1 MDKFIVI
8 TSIFLPTEAIEKFA
22 KLKDWKVIVV
32 GDKKTAADWSYPGV
46 TYLSPAGQQEVA
58 NMFSGLLSWNSYA
71 RKNIGYLHAISQ
83 GARVIY
89 ESDDDNI
96 PLKNW
101 VSEPEFS
108 IDAELISDASFVN
121 IYSYFTDKKVWPRGI
136 PLRCVLDA
144 EVPKVTPAKKLNVG
158 VWQYLADEDP
168 DVDAIYR
175 LTVNDPIYF
184 RWRAPLVLNRNTC
197 CPFNSQNTYF
207 RREVFP
213 LLYLPST
220 VTFRF
225 TDILR
230 GLVAQPIL
238 WAAGYHLGFAGAT
251 VLQKRNPHD
260 YLKDFE
266 AEIPCYLSA
275 EKVVE
280 IAKEAVSA
288 HRSVPENMMSVYRAL
303 RDKSVV
309 AEREL
314 EILGCWLDLVVSRI
328 VEPTVHLK

>member
-8 TSIFLPTEAIEKFA
+8 TSIFLPTEAIEEFA
-22 KLKDWKVIVV
+22 KLKDWKIIVV
-32 GDKKTAADWSYPGV
+32 GDKKTAADWRYPGV
-46 TYLSPAGQQEVA
+46 TYLSPEGQQEVA
-58 NMFSGLLSWNSYA
+58 RKFAGLLPWNSYT
-71 RKNIGYLHAISQ
+71 RKNIGYLYAIAQ
-83 GARVIY
+83 GARIIY

-96 PLKNW
+96 PLDNW
-101 VSEPEFS
+101 VNEPKFS
-108 IDAELISDASFVN
+108 TDAELLSDASFVN

-136 PLRCVLDA
+136 PLRCVLEA
-144 EVPKVTPAKKLNVG
+144 EIPKVSVSENLKVG
-158 VWQYLADEDP
+158 VWQFLADEDP

-175 LTVNDPIYF
+175 LTNNTPIYF
-184 RWRAPLVLNRNTC
+184 NWREPLVLDQGTC

-207 RREVFP
+207 RKEVFP

-230 GLVAQPIL
+230 GLVAQPVL

-266 AEIPCYLSA
+266 SEIPCYLQA
-275 EKVVE
+275 DRVVQ
-280 IAKEAVSA
+280 IAKDAVSSE
-288 HRSVPENMMSVYRAL
+288 RSISENLLSVYRAL
-303 RDKSVV
+303 SVKGIV
-309 AEREL
+309 SEKEL
-314 EILGCWLDLVVSRI
+314 DILSCWLDLVA
-328 VEPTVHLK
+328 

>member
-8 TSIFLPTEAIEKFA
+8 TSIFPPSEAIEKFA
-22 KLKDWKVIVV
+22 MLKDWKVILV
-32 GDKKTAADWSYPGV
+32 GDKKTTADWDYPGV
-46 TYLSPAGQQEVA
+46 TYLSPERQQEVA
-58 NMFSGLLSWNSYA
+58 SKFSGLLPWNSYT
-71 RKNIGYLHAISQ
+71 RKNIGYLHAIKQ

-96 PLKNW
+96 PLNNW
-101 VSEPEFS
+101 VNEPEFS
-108 IDAELISDASFVN
+108 VDAELISDASFVN
-121 IYSYFTDKKVWPRGI
+121 IYSYFTDKKVWPRGL

-144 EVPKVTPAKKLNVG
+144 EVPKVASAGKLDIG

-175 LTVNDPIYF
+175 LTINTPIYF
-184 RWRAPLVLNRNTC
+184 KWRAPLVLDQGAC

-238 WAAGYHLGFAGAT
+238 WAASYHLGFAGAT

-266 AEIPCYLSA
+266 SEIPCYLSA
-275 EKVVE
+275 ETVVQ
-280 IAKEAVSA
+280 IAKESVS
-288 HRSVPENMMSVYRAL
+288 RDQSIPENLRSVYRAL
-303 RDKSVV
+303 ADKEIV
-309 AEREL
+309 AEKEL
-314 EILGCWLDLVVSRI
+314 EILSCWLDMVCLT
-328 VEPTVHLK
+328 EW

>member
-1 MDKFIVI
+1 MDKYIVI
-8 TSIFLPTEAIEKFA
+8 TSIFPPTEAIEKFV
-22 KLKDWKVIVV
+22 KLKDWKVILV
-32 GDKKTAADWSYPGV
+32 GDKKTAPDWSFPGV
-46 TYLSPAGQQEVA
+46 TYLSPEGQQKISSE
-58 NMFSGLLSWNSYA
+58 FSELLPWNSYT

-96 PLKNW
+96 PLENW
-101 VSEPEFS
+101 VNEPEFA

-136 PLRCVLDA
+136 PLRCVSDA
-144 EVPKVTPAKKLNVG
+144 EAPKVGLAKNLKVG

-184 RWRAPLVLNRNTC
+184 KWRDPLVLDRGTC

-207 RREVFP
+207 RQEVFP

-238 WAAGYHLGFAGAT
+238 WTAGYHLGFAGAT

-266 AEIPCYLSA
+266 SEIPCYLSA
-275 EKVVE
+275 EKAVQ
-280 IAKEAVSA
+280 IARDSVSSD
-288 HRSVPENMMSVYRAL
+288 RSIPENMVSVYRAL
-303 RDKSVV
+303 CDKGIVS
-309 AEREL
+309 EKEL
-314 EILGCWLDLVVSRI
+314 EILNCWLGMVV
-328 VEPTVHLK
+328 

>member
-1 MDKFIVI
+1 MDKYIVI
-8 TSIFLPTEAIEKFA
+8 TSIFPPTEAIKKFV
-22 KLKDWKVIVV
+22 KLKGWKVILV
-32 GDKKTAADWSYPGV
+32 GDKKTAPEWSFPGV
-46 TYLSPAGQQEVA
+46 TYLSPEEQQKISSK
-58 NMFSGLLSWNSYA
+58 FSELLPWNSYT

-96 PLKNW
+96 PLENW
-101 VSEPEFS
+101 VNEPEFA

-144 EVPKVTPAKKLNVG
+144 ETPKVGPAKNLKIG

-175 LTVNDPIYF
+175 LTANDPIYF
-184 RWRAPLVLNRNTC
+184 KWRDPLVLNRGTC

-207 RREVFP
+207 RQEVFP

-266 AEIPCYLSA
+266 SEIPCYLSA
-275 EKVVE
+275 EKAVQ
-280 IAKEAVSA
+280 IARGSVS
-288 HRSVPENMMSVYRAL
+288 SDSSIPENMVSVYRAL
-303 RDKSVV
+303 CEKDIVSEK
-309 AEREL
+309 EL
-314 EILGCWLDLVVSRI
+314 EILNCWLGMVV
-328 VEPTVHLK
+328 

>member
-1 MDKFIVI
+1 MDKYIVI

-22 KLKDWKVIVV
+22 KLQDWKVIVA
-32 GDKKTAADWSYPGV
+32 GDKRTATDWSYPGV
-46 TYLSPAGQQEVA
+46 TYLSPESQQEFA
-58 NMFSGLLSWNSYA
+58 NKFSGLLPWNSYT
-71 RKNIGYLHAISQ
+71 RKNIGYLYAISQ

-96 PLKNW
+96 PLDNW
-101 VSEPEFS
+101 VNEPEFFT
-108 IDAELISDASFVN
+108 DAEVLSDASFVN
-121 IYSYFTDKKVWPRGI
+121 IYSYFTEKKVWPRGM

-144 EVPKVTPAKKLNVG
+144 EVPKASAAKNLKVG
-158 VWQYLADEDP
+158 VWQFLADGDP

-175 LTVNDPIYF
+175 LTNNTPIYF
-184 RWRAPLVLNRNTC
+184 NWRAPLVLGQGTC

-207 RREVFP
+207 RKEVFP

-238 WAAGYHLGFAGAT
+238 WSAGYHLGFAGAT

-266 AEIPCYLSA
+266 SEIPCYLSA
-275 EKVVE
+275 ENVVQ
-280 IAKEAVSA
+280 IAKGAVS
-288 HRSVPENMMSVYRAL
+288 HEKSMPENLLAAYRAL
-303 RDKSVV
+303 SDEGIVSEK
-309 AEREL
+309 EL
-314 EILGCWLDLVVSRI
+314 EILSCWLDLVA
-328 VEPTVHLK
+328 

>member
-22 KLKDWKVIVV
+22 KLKEWKLIVV
-32 GDKKTAADWSYPGV
+32 GDKKTAADWNYPGV
-46 TYLSPAGQQEVA
+46 TYLSPEGQQEVA
-58 NMFSGLLSWNSYA
+58 NKFSGLLPWNSYT
-71 RKNIGYLHAISQ
+71 RKNIGYLYAISQ

-96 PLKNW
+96 PLDNW
-101 VSEPEFS
+101 VNEPEFS
-108 IDAELISDASFVN
+108 TDAEILSDASFVN

-144 EVPKVTPAKKLNVG
+144 ETPKASAGKNLKVG
-158 VWQYLADEDP
+158 VWQFLADEDP

-175 LTVNDPIYF
+175 LTNNTPIYF
-184 RWRAPLVLNRNTC
+184 NWRAPLVLDQDAC

-207 RREVFP
+207 RKEVFP

-266 AEIPCYLSA
+266 SEIPCYLSA
-275 EKVVE
+275 EKVVQ
-280 IAKEAVSA
+280 IAKEAVSPEK
-288 HRSVPENMMSVYRAL
+288 SIPENLLSVYRAL
-303 RDKSVV
+303 SDKGIVT
-309 AEREL
+309 EKEL
-314 EILGCWLDLVVSRI
+314 EILSCWLDL
-328 VEPTVHLK
+328 LA

>member
-1 MDKFIVI
+1 MDKYIVI
-8 TSIFLPTEAIEKFA
+8 TSIFPPTEAIEKFA
-22 KLKDWKVIVV
+22 KLKDWKVILV
-32 GDKKTAADWSYPGV
+32 GDKKTAPDWSFPGV
-46 TYLSPAGQQEVA
+46 TYLSPEGQQKVSSE
-58 NMFSGLLSWNSYA
+58 FSELLPWNSYT

-96 PLKNW
+96 PLENW
-101 VSEPEFS
+101 VNEPEFE

-136 PLRCVLDA
+136 PLRYVLDA
-144 EVPKVTPAKKLNVG
+144 ETPKVGPAKNLKVG

-175 LTVNDPIYF
+175 LTVNEPIYF
-184 RWRAPLVLNRNTC
+184 NWRDPLVLDRGAC

-207 RREVFP
+207 RQDVFP

-238 WAAGYHLGFAGAT
+238 WAAGYYLGFAGAT

-266 AEIPCYLSA
+266 SEIPCYLSA
-275 EKVVE
+275 EKVVQ
-280 IAKEAVSA
+280 IAMDSVSSD
-288 HRSVPENMMSVYRAL
+288 RSIPENMVSVYRAL
-303 RDKSVV
+303 CDKGIVS
-309 AEREL
+309 EKEL
-314 EILGCWLDLVVSRI
+314 KILGCWLGMVV
-328 VEPTVHLK
+328 

>member
-22 KLKDWKVIVV
+22 KLKDWKIIVV

-46 TYLSPAGQQEVA
+46 TYLSPEGQQEVA
-58 NMFSGLLSWNSYA
+58 RKFAGLLPWNSYT
-71 RKNIGYLHAISQ
+71 RKNIGYLYAIAQ
-83 GARVIY
+83 GARIIY

-96 PLKNW
+96 PLDNW
-101 VSEPEFS
+101 VNEPKFS
-108 IDAELISDASFVN
+108 TDAELLSDASFVN

-136 PLRCVLDA
+136 PLRCVLEA
-144 EVPKVTPAKKLNVG
+144 EIPKVSVSENLKVG
-158 VWQYLADEDP
+158 VWQFLADEDP

-175 LTVNDPIYF
+175 LTNNTPIYF
-184 RWRAPLVLNRNTC
+184 NWREPLVLDQGTC

-207 RREVFP
+207 RKEVFP

-230 GLVAQPIL
+230 GLVAQPVL

-266 AEIPCYLSA
+266 SEIPCYLQA
-275 EKVVE
+275 DRVVQ
-280 IAKEAVSA
+280 IAKDAVSSE
-288 HRSVPENMMSVYRAL
+288 RSISENLLYVYRAL
-303 RDKSVV
+303 SVKGIV
-309 AEREL
+309 SEKEL
-314 EILGCWLDLVVSRI
+314 DILSCWLDLVA
-328 VEPTVHLK
+328 

>member
-1 MDKFIVI
+1 MNKYIVI
-8 TSIFLPTEAIEKFA
+8 TSIFPPSEAIEKFA

-32 GDKKTAADWSYPGV
+32 GDKKTVPDWNFPDV
-46 TYLSPAGQQEVA
+46 TYLSPEGQQKVSSE
-58 NMFSGLLSWNSYA
+58 FSELLPWNSYT

-96 PLKNW
+96 PLENW
-101 VSEPEFS
+101 VNEPGFA

-121 IYSYFTDKKVWPRGI
+121 IYSYFTDKKVWPRGL

-144 EVPKVTPAKKLNVG
+144 ETPDVGPAKNLKVG

-175 LTVNDPIYF
+175 LTVNAPIYF
-184 RWRAPLVLNRNTC
+184 KWRDPLVLDRGVC

-207 RREVFP
+207 RQEVFP

-266 AEIPCYLSA
+266 SEIPCYLSA
-275 EKVVE
+275 EKAVQ
-280 IAKEAVSA
+280 IARDSVSSD
-288 HRSVPENMMSVYRAL
+288 RSISENMASVYRAL
-303 RDKSVV
+303 CDKGIVS
-309 AEREL
+309 EKEL
-314 EILGCWLDLVVSRI
+314 EILSCWLGI
-328 VEPTVHLK
+328 VGLTKK

>member
-22 KLKDWKVIVV
+22 NLKDWKVIVV

-46 TYLSPAGQQEVA
+46 TYLSPEGQQEVA
-58 NMFSGLLSWNSYA
+58 NKFSGLLPWNSYT
-71 RKNIGYLHAISQ
+71 RKNIGYLYAISQ

-96 PLKNW
+96 PLDNW
-101 VSEPEFS
+101 VNEPEFS
-108 IDAELISDASFVN
+108 TDAELLSDASFVN

-144 EVPKVTPAKKLNVG
+144 ETPKASAAKNLKVG
-158 VWQYLADEDP
+158 VWQFLADEDP

-175 LTVNDPIYF
+175 LTNNTPIYF
-184 RWRAPLVLNRNTC
+184 NWRAPLVLDQDAC

-207 RREVFP
+207 RKEVFP

-266 AEIPCYLSA
+266 SEIPCYLSA
-275 EKVVE
+275 EKVVQ
-280 IAKEAVSA
+280 IAKEAVSPEK
-288 HRSVPENMMSVYRAL
+288 SIPENLLSVYRAL
-303 RDKSVV
+303 SDKGIVT
-309 AEREL
+309 EKEL
-314 EILGCWLDLVVSRI
+314 EILSCWLDL
-328 VEPTVHLK
+328 LA

>member
-22 KLKDWKVIVV
+22 KLKEWKVIVV
-32 GDKKTAADWSYPGV
+32 GDKKTASDWSYPGV
-46 TYLSPAGQQEVA
+46 TYLSPKGQQEVA
-58 NMFSGLLSWNSYA
+58 NKFSGLLPWNSYT
-71 RKNIGYLHAISQ
+71 RKNIGYLYAISQ

-96 PLKNW
+96 PLDNW
-101 VSEPEFS
+101 VNEPEFS
-108 IDAELISDASFVN
+108 TDAELLSDASFVN

-144 EVPKVTPAKKLNVG
+144 ETPKASVAKNLKVG
-158 VWQYLADEDP
+158 VWQFLADEDP

-175 LTVNDPIYF
+175 LTNNTPIYF
-184 RWRAPLVLNRNTC
+184 NWRAPLVLDQDAC

-207 RREVFP
+207 RKEVFP

-266 AEIPCYLSA
+266 SEIPCYLSA
-275 EKVVE
+275 EKVVQ
-280 IAKEAVSA
+280 IAKEAVS
-288 HRSVPENMMSVYRAL
+288 PEKSIPVNLLSVYRAL
-303 RDKSVV
+303 SGKGIVS
-309 AEREL
+309 EKEL
-314 EILGCWLDLVVSRI
+314 DILNCWLELVAG
-328 VEPTVHLK
+328 PKK

>member
-8 TSIFLPTEAIEKFA
+8 TSIFQPTEAIEKFA
-22 KLKDWKVIVV
+22 KLEDWKVIVV
-32 GDKKTAADWSYPGV
+32 GDKKTATDWSYPGV
-46 TYLSPAGQQEVA
+46 TYLSPEGQSEVA
-58 NMFSGLLSWNSYA
+58 SKFSGLLPWNSYT
-71 RKNIGYLHAISQ
+71 RKNIGYLHAISK

-96 PLKNW
+96 PLNNW
-101 VSEPEFS
+101 VNEPEFCTN
-108 IDAELISDASFVN
+108 AELLSDASFVN

-144 EVPKVTPAKKLNVG
+144 ENPKAAFEKKLKVG
-158 VWQYLADEDP
+158 VWQFLADEDP

-175 LTVNDPIYF
+175 LTINTPIYF
-184 RWRAPLVLNRNTC
+184 NWREPLVLDRDTC

-207 RREVFP
+207 CQEVFP

-230 GLVAQPIL
+230 GLIAQPIL
-238 WAAGYHLGFAGAT
+238 WSAGYHLGFAGAT

-266 AEIPCYLSA
+266 SEIPCYLSA
-275 EKVVE
+275 DIVVQ
-280 IAKEAVSA
+280 IAKEAVS
-288 HRSVPENMMSVYRAL
+288 SDKSIPENLTLVYQAL
-303 RDKSVV
+303 ADKDIVT
-309 AEREL
+309 EKEL
-314 EILGCWLDLVVSRI
+314 NILSCWLDLVA
-328 VEPTVHLK
+328 

>member
-22 KLKDWKVIVV
+22 KLKDWKIIVA

-46 TYLSPAGQQEVA
+46 TYLSPEGQQEVA
-58 NMFSGLLSWNSYA
+58 RKFAGLLPWNSYT
-71 RKNIGYLHAISQ
+71 RKNIGYLYAIAQ
-83 GARVIY
+83 GARIIY

-96 PLKNW
+96 PLDNW
-101 VSEPEFS
+101 VNEPKFS
-108 IDAELISDASFVN
+108 TDAELLSDASFVN

-136 PLRCVLDA
+136 PLRCVLEA
-144 EVPKVTPAKKLNVG
+144 EIPKVSVSENLKVG
-158 VWQYLADEDP
+158 VWQFLADEDP

-175 LTVNDPIYF
+175 LTNNTPIYF
-184 RWRAPLVLNRNTC
+184 NWREPLVLDQGTC

-230 GLVAQPIL
+230 GLVAQPVL

-266 AEIPCYLSA
+266 SEIPCYLQA
-275 EKVVE
+275 DRVVQ
-280 IAKEAVSA
+280 IAKDAVSFE
-288 HRSVPENMMSVYRAL
+288 RSISENLLYVYRAL
-303 RDKSVV
+303 SVKGIV
-309 AEREL
+309 AEKEL
-314 EILGCWLDLVVSRI
+314 DILSCWLDLVA
-328 VEPTVHLK
+328 

>member
-32 GDKKTAADWSYPGV
+32 GDKKTAADWSYPSV
-46 TYLSPAGQQEVA
+46 TYLSPEGQQEVA
-58 NMFSGLLSWNSYA
+58 NKFSGLLPWNSYT
-71 RKNIGYLHAISQ
+71 RKNIGYLYAISQ

-96 PLKNW
+96 PLDNW
-101 VSEPEFS
+101 VNEPEFCT
-108 IDAELISDASFVN
+108 DAELLSDATFVN

-144 EVPKVTPAKKLNVG
+144 ENLTASAAKNLKVG
-158 VWQYLADEDP
+158 VWQFLADEDP

-175 LTVNDPIYF
+175 LTNNTPIYF
-184 RWRAPLVLNRNTC
+184 NWREPLVLDQGTC

-207 RREVFP
+207 RKEVFP

-230 GLVAQPIL
+230 GLVAQPVL

-266 AEIPCYLSA
+266 SEIPCYLQA
-275 EKVVE
+275 DRVVQ
-280 IAKEAVSA
+280 IAKDAVSTE
-288 HRSVPENMMSVYRAL
+288 RSIAENLLSVYRAL
-303 RDKSVV
+303 SVQGIV
-309 AEREL
+309 SEKEL
-314 EILGCWLDLVVSRI
+314 DILSCWLDLV
-328 VEPTVHLK
+328 T

>member
-1 MDKFIVI
+1 MEKFIVI
-8 TSIFLPTEAIEKFA
+8 TSIFPPTEAIEKFA
-22 KLKDWKVIVV
+22 KLKDWKVILV
-32 GDKKTAADWSYPGV
+32 GDKKTAPDWGYPGV
-46 TYLSPAGQQEVA
+46 TYLSPEDQQEVA
-58 NMFSGLLSWNSYA
+58 SKFSSLIPWNSYT
-71 RKNIGYLHAISQ
+71 RKNIGYVHAISQ

-96 PLKNW
+96 PLDNW

-108 IDAELISDASFVN
+108 TEAELISKASFVN

-136 PLRCVLDA
+136 PLRCVLNP
-144 EVPKVTPAKKLNVG
+144 EVPKVMPPRTFKVG
-158 VWQYLADEDP
+158 VWQFLADEDP

-175 LTVNDPIYF
+175 LTINEPIYF
-184 RWRAPLVLNRNTC
+184 KSRAPMVLDQDVC

-230 GLVAQPIL
+230 GLIAQPIL
-238 WAAGYHLGFAGAT
+238 WSAGYHLGFAGAT
-251 VLQKRNPHD
+251 VLQQRNPHD

-266 AEIPCYLSA
+266 SEIPCYLSA
-275 EKVVE
+275 EKVVQ
-280 IAKEAVSA
+280 IAKAAVFA
-288 HRSVPENMMSVYRAL
+288 DRSISENMVSVYRAL
-303 RDKSVV
+303 AAKGVV
-309 AEREL
+309 LEKEL
-314 EILGCWLDLVVSRI
+314 EVLNCWLDLVASTR
-328 VEPTVHLK
+328 K

>member
-1 MDKFIVI
+1 
-8 TSIFLPTEAIEKFA
+8 
-22 KLKDWKVIVV
+22 VV

-46 TYLSPAGQQEVA
+46 TYLSPVGQREVA
-58 NMFSGLLSWNSYA
+58 SKFAGLLPWNSYT
-71 RKNIGYLHAISQ
+71 RKNIGYLYAISQ

-89 ESDDDNI
+89 DSDDDNI
-96 PLKNW
+96 PLDNW

-108 IDAELISDASFVN
+108 VDAEFLSDASFVN
-121 IYSYFTDKKVWPRGI
+121 IYSYFTEKKVWPRGI

-144 EVPKVTPAKKLNVG
+144 ETPKVSVSENLKIG
-158 VWQYLADEDP
+158 VWQFLADEDP

-175 LTVNDPIYF
+175 LTNNTPIYF
-184 RWRAPLVLNRNTC
+184 NRREPLVLGQGTC

-207 RREVFP
+207 RKEVFP

-230 GLVAQPIL
+230 GLVAQPVL
-238 WAAGYHLGFAGAT
+238 WAAGYHIGFAGAT

-266 AEIPCYLSA
+266 SEIPCYLQA
-275 EKVVE
+275 DRVIQ
-280 IAKEAVSA
+280 IAKDAVCSE
-288 HRSVPENMMSVYRAL
+288 RSISENLSSVYRAL
-303 RDKSVV
+303 LVEGIVSEK
-309 AEREL
+309 EL
-314 EILGCWLDLVVSRI
+314 DILSCWLDLVA
-328 VEPTVHLK
+328 

>member
-22 KLKDWKVIVV
+22 KLKDWKIIVV

-46 TYLSPAGQQEVA
+46 TYLSPVGQQEVA
-58 NMFSGLLSWNSYA
+58 RKFAGLLPWNSYT
-71 RKNIGYLHAISQ
+71 RKNIGYLYAIAQ
-83 GARVIY
+83 GARIIY

-96 PLKNW
+96 PLDNW
-101 VSEPEFS
+101 VNEPKFS
-108 IDAELISDASFVN
+108 TDAELLSDASFVN

-136 PLRCVLDA
+136 PLRCVLEA
-144 EVPKVTPAKKLNVG
+144 EIPKVSVSENLKVG
-158 VWQYLADEDP
+158 VWQFLADEDP

-175 LTVNDPIYF
+175 LTNNTPIYF
-184 RWRAPLVLNRNTC
+184 NWREPLVLDQGTC

-207 RREVFP
+207 RKEVFP

-230 GLVAQPIL
+230 GLVAQPVL

-266 AEIPCYLSA
+266 SEIPCYLQA
-275 EKVVE
+275 DRVVQ
-280 IAKEAVSA
+280 IAKNAVSSE
-288 HRSVPENMMSVYRAL
+288 RSISENLLYVYRAL
-303 RDKSVV
+303 SVKGIV
-309 AEREL
+309 SEKEL
-314 EILGCWLDLVVSRI
+314 DILSCWLDLVA
-328 VEPTVHLK
+328 

>member
-8 TSIFLPTEAIEKFA
+8 TSIFPPSEAIEKFA
-22 KLKDWKVIVV
+22 RLKDWKLIVV
-32 GDKKTAADWSYPGV
+32 GDKKTAAGWSYPGV
-46 TYLSPAGQQEVA
+46 TYLSPEGQQEA
-58 NMFSGLLSWNSYA
+58 ASKFSGLLPWNSYT
-71 RKNIGYLHAISQ
+71 RKNIGYLHAIAQ

-96 PLKNW
+96 PLDNW
-101 VSEPEFS
+101 VSEPDFCT
-108 IDAELISDASFVN
+108 DAELVSDASFVN
-121 IYSYFTDKKVWPRGI
+121 IYSYFTNKKVWPRGI
-136 PLRCVLDA
+136 PLRCILNP
-144 EVPKVTPAKKLNVG
+144 EIPKVTSLEKIKVG
-158 VWQYLADEDP
+158 IWQFLADEDP

-175 LTVNDPIYF
+175 LTVNEPIYF
-184 RWRAPLVLNRNTC
+184 NWRSPVVLNRNVC

-207 RREVFP
+207 RKEVFP

-251 VLQKRNPHD
+251 VIQKRNPHD

-266 AEIPCYLSA
+266 SEIPCYLSA
-275 EKVVE
+275 DKVVQ
-280 IAKEAVSA
+280 ISKQSVSTEK
-288 HRSVPENMMSVYRAL
+288 SIPLNLSSVYRAL
-303 RDKSVV
+303 SKEGIVS
-309 AEREL
+309 EKEL
-314 EILGCWLDLVVSRI
+314 EILSCWLDLVG
-328 VEPTVHLK
+328 

>member
-1 MDKFIVI
+1 MNKFIVI

-22 KLKDWKVIVV
+22 KLKDWTVIVV
-32 GDKKTAADWSYPGV
+32 GDKKTAADWNYPGV
-46 TYLSPAGQQEVA
+46 TYLSPEGQQEVA
-58 NMFSGLLSWNSYA
+58 GKFAGLLPWNSYT
-71 RKNIGYLHAISQ
+71 RKNIGYLYAISQ

-89 ESDDDNI
+89 ETDDDNI
-96 PLKNW
+96 PLDNW
-101 VSEPEFS
+101 VNEPEFCTNADLLK
-108 IDAELISDASFVN
+108 DAAFVN

-136 PLRCVLDA
+136 PLRCVLGA
-144 EVPKVTPAKKLNVG
+144 EIPKLAAGKNLKVG
-158 VWQYLADEDP
+158 VWQFLADGDP

-175 LTVNDPIYF
+175 LTNNTPIYF
-184 RWRAPLVLNRNTC
+184 KWREPLVLDQNTC

-207 RREVFP
+207 CKEVFP

-230 GLVAQPIL
+230 GLVAQPVL

-266 AEIPCYLSA
+266 SEIPCYLQA
-275 EKVVE
+275 EKVVQ
-280 IAKEAVSA
+280 IAKQAVSSE
-288 HRSVPENMMSVYRAL
+288 RSISENLMSVYRAL
-303 RDKSVV
+303 SSKGVV
-309 AEREL
+309 SENEL
-314 EILGCWLDLVVSRI
+314 EILSSWLNLFD
-328 VEPTVHLK
+328 

>member
-22 KLKDWKVIVV
+22 KLKDWTVIVV
-32 GDKKTAADWSYPGV
+32 GDKKTAADWNYPGV
-46 TYLSPAGQQEVA
+46 TYLSPEGQQEVA
-58 NMFSGLLSWNSYA
+58 GKFAGLLPWNSYT
-71 RKNIGYLHAISQ
+71 RKNIGYLYAISQ

-89 ESDDDNI
+89 ETDDDNI
-96 PLKNW
+96 PLDNW
-101 VSEPEFS
+101 VNEPEFCTNADLLK
-108 IDAELISDASFVN
+108 DAAFVN

-136 PLRCVLDA
+136 PLRCVLGA
-144 EVPKVTPAKKLNVG
+144 EIPKLAAGKNLKVG
-158 VWQYLADEDP
+158 VWQFLADGDP

-175 LTVNDPIYF
+175 LTNNTPIYF
-184 RWRAPLVLNRNTC
+184 KWREPLVLDQNTC

-207 RREVFP
+207 CKEVFP

-230 GLVAQPIL
+230 GLVAQPVL
-238 WAAGYHLGFAGAT
+238 WVAGYHLGFAGAT

-266 AEIPCYLSA
+266 SEIPCYLQA
-275 EKVVE
+275 EKVVQ
-280 IAKEAVSA
+280 IAKQAVSSE
-288 HRSVPENMMSVYRAL
+288 RSISENLMSVYRAL
-303 RDKSVV
+303 SSKGVV
-309 AEREL
+309 SENEL
-314 EILGCWLDLVVSRI
+314 EILSSWLNLFD
-328 VEPTVHLK
+328 

>member
-22 KLKDWKVIVV
+22 KLKDWKIIVV

-46 TYLSPAGQQEVA
+46 TYLSPEGQQEVA
-58 NMFSGLLSWNSYA
+58 RKFAGLLPWNSYT
-71 RKNIGYLHAISQ
+71 RKNIGYLYAIAQ
-83 GARVIY
+83 GARIIY
-89 ESDDDNI
+89 ESDDDNV
-96 PLKNW
+96 PLDKW
-101 VSEPEFS
+101 VNEPKFS
-108 IDAELISDASFVN
+108 TDAELLSDASFVN

-136 PLRCVLDA
+136 PLRCVLEA
-144 EVPKVTPAKKLNVG
+144 EIPKVSVSENLKVG
-158 VWQYLADEDP
+158 VWQFLADEDP

-175 LTVNDPIYF
+175 LTNNTPIYF
-184 RWRAPLVLNRNTC
+184 NWREPLVLDQGTC

-207 RREVFP
+207 RKEVFP

-230 GLVAQPIL
+230 GLVAQPVL

-266 AEIPCYLSA
+266 SEIPCYLQA
-275 EKVVE
+275 DRVVQ
-280 IAKEAVSA
+280 IAKDAVSSE
-288 HRSVPENMMSVYRAL
+288 RSISENLLCVYRAL
-303 RDKSVV
+303 SVKGIV
-309 AEREL
+309 SEKEL
-314 EILGCWLDLVVSRI
+314 DILSCWLDLVA
-328 VEPTVHLK
+328 

>member
-8 TSIFLPTEAIEKFA
+8 TSIFQPTEAIEKFA
-22 KLKDWKVIVV
+22 KLKDWKIIVV
-32 GDKKTAADWSYPGV
+32 GDKKTATDWSYPGV
-46 TYLSPAGQQEVA
+46 TYLSPEGQKEVA
-58 NMFSGLLSWNSYA
+58 SHFSSLLPWNSYT

-96 PLKNW
+96 PLGNW
-101 VSEPEFS
+101 INEPEFS
-108 IDAELISDASFVN
+108 TDAELLSEASFVN
-121 IYSYFTDKKVWPRGI
+121 IYSFFTDKKVWPRGI

-144 EVPKVTPAKKLNVG
+144 ENPNTALAKNLKVG
-158 VWQYLADEDP
+158 VWQFLADEDP

-175 LTVNDPIYF
+175 LTNNTPIYF
-184 RWRAPLVLNRNTC
+184 NWRAPLVLDQGTC

-207 RREVFP
+207 RKEVFP

-238 WAAGYHLGFAGAT
+238 WAAGYHLGFGGAT

-266 AEIPCYLSA
+266 SEIPCYLSA
-275 EKVVE
+275 EIVVQ
-280 IAKEAVSA
+280 IAKAAVSPEK
-288 HRSVPENMMSVYRAL
+288 SIPENLTLVYQAL
-303 RDKSVV
+303 ADKDIVN
-309 AEREL
+309 AKEL
-314 EILGCWLDLVVSRI
+314 EILSCWLDLLS
-328 VEPTVHLK
+328 

>member
-22 KLKDWKVIVV
+22 KLKEWKVIVV
-32 GDKKTAADWSYPGV
+32 GDKKTAADWNYPGV
-46 TYLSPAGQQEVA
+46 TYLSPEGQQEVA
-58 NMFSGLLSWNSYA
+58 SKLSGLLPWNSYT
-71 RKNIGYLHAISQ
+71 RKNIGYLYAISR

-96 PLKNW
+96 PLDNW
-101 VSEPEFS
+101 VNEPEFS
-108 IDAELISDASFVN
+108 TDAELLSDASFVN

-144 EVPKVTPAKKLNVG
+144 ETPKASAAKNLNVG
-158 VWQYLADEDP
+158 VWQFLADEDP

-175 LTVNDPIYF
+175 LTNNTPIYF
-184 RWRAPLVLNRNTC
+184 NWRAPLVLDHDVC

-207 RREVFP
+207 RKEVFP

-266 AEIPCYLSA
+266 SEIPCYLSA
-275 EKVVE
+275 EKVVQ
-280 IAKEAVSA
+280 IAKETVSPEK
-288 HRSVPENMMSVYRAL
+288 SIPENLLSVYRAL
-303 RDKSVV
+303 SDKGIVT
-309 AEREL
+309 EKEL
-314 EILGCWLDLVVSRI
+314 EILSGWLDL
-328 VEPTVHLK
+328 LA